1 MNARIKQQFGIKY
14 PFTNEKN
21 ENYFV
26 DTNMTLKEKVRSI
39 LMHVIFTP
47 KGQKIRDPQFGTDL
61 IRYIFEPNDS
71 TAWVGIKEELN
82 QVIQKHL
89 SNVYINDIS
98 VLKSEDEVSEIFV
111 KITYTV
117 TNGITSQT
125 DSIAVKL

>member
-1 MNARIKQQFGIKY
+1 MNAKVKQQFGIKY
-14 PFTNEKN
+14 PFTTEKN

-61 IRYIFEPNDS
+61 IRHIFEPNDN
-71 TAWVGIKEELN
+71 TVWANIKTEIN

-89 SNVYINDIS
+89 NNVSINDIS
-98 VLKSEDEVSEIFV
+98 VLKSEEDFSEIFV

-117 TNGITSQT
+117 TNGINSQM
-125 DSIAVKL
+125 DSISVKL